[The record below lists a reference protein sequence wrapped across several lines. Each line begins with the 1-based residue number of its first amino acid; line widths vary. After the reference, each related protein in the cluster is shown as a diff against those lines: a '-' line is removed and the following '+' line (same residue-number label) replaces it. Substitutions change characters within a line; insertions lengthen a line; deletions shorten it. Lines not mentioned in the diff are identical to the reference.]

1 MRIRSYYSDNEILFN
16 LYTTG
21 KEWQLQDGTE
31 YKGLYHKYIT
41 TNEVYTE
48 GSWNRDT
55 SVKLIEYKEIPAQVK
70 IYNKLKPDIKIG
82 TQSVNILFTVSPT
95 LSDFTT
101 GYITRYFLKKINE
114 DYIYEVDDLQYYD
127 QLSNVIDL
135 HLYIGVSIKWYIT
148 GELIDTVNGSIT
160 VPGIITKNKQS
171 LRDAEKQLPGISKLI
186 TNLSQYY
193 TDTDYI
199 VPKDINQ

>member
-1 MRIRSYYSDNEILFN
+1 
-16 LYTTG
+16 
-21 KEWQLQDGTE
+21 
-31 YKGLYHKYIT
+31 
-41 TNEVYTE
+41 
-48 GSWNRDT
+48 
-55 SVKLIEYKEIPAQVK
+55 
-70 IYNKLKPDIKIG
+70 
-82 TQSVNILFTVSPT
+82 
-95 LSDFTT
+95 
-101 GYITRYFLKKINE
+101 
-114 DYIYEVDDLQYYD
+114 
-127 QLSNVIDL
+127 VIDL